1 MTTPATATPV
11 AKAAPPQKAKAGT
24 NITYCPREAGDP
36 HETSTMGYKFKANVP
51 RLISDPV
58 VIEGLRHNKWF
69 ELEGDPNNRKKREP
83 IVRPKVRLER
93 EDEEDR
99 ADREATVG
107 LVGAKAVVEK
117 YQEVDS
123 DELDEVP
130 T

>member
-1 MTTPATATPV
+1 MTTPQATPV
-11 AKAAPPQKAKAGT
+11 ATKPAPKKALGT

-36 HETSTMGYKFKANVP
+36 HETATMGYKFKANLP
-51 RLISDPV
+51 RLIPDKTV
-58 VIEGLRHNKWF
+58 VEALRGNRWF
-69 ELEGDPNNRKKREP
+69 EIEGDPQNTEKRRP
-83 IVRPKVRLER
+83 IVRSKVRLEL

-99 ADREATVG
+99 ADREAAQG
-107 LVGAKAVVEK
+107 LVGPRAIVEK